1 VFVSFFDALIVL
13 LLGSHAYSCR
23 DARVMWDHATGRSK
37 GYGFVSF
44 RSKED
49 AEAAIDR
56 MQGRQIGSRRIRVG
70 WAQHKQDETS
80 NPLEF
85 DAVDRADP
93 SNTNVYIGN
102 VSPETTEADVRTHF
116 SVYGPLAEV
125 KVHKKGGYG
134 FVKFEQHRSAVQAIV
149 GSHGRE
155 LHGRVSLSSRLLT
168 T

>member
-1 VFVSFFDALIVL
+1 
-13 LLGSHAYSCR
+13 
-23 DARVMWDHATGRSK
+23 MWDHATGRSK

-70 WAQHKQDETS
+70 WAQHKQDETTD
-80 NPLEF
+80 PLEF
-85 DAVDRADP
+85 EAVDRADP

-102 VSPETTEADVRTHF
+102 ISPETAEVDVRTHF
-116 SVYGPLAEV
+116 AVYGPLAEV

-134 FVKFEQHRSAVQAIV
+134 FVKFEHHRSAVQAIV

-155 LHGRVSLSSRLLT
+155 LHGRVSPFLRLVIQILY
-168 T
+168 